1 MIPIIMNRGYNN
13 NSGLNYLNCGL
24 MQYTKNEYKQVDAPD
39 TAEFENE
46 TREAFLE
53 KTMNDGLTE
62 TPKLDA
68 EDRAVKR
75 DLEVKED
82 PNLGSGNFRIDNI
95 EKNSMQIQNNVARTN
110 FKANEMRN
118 KNIKLI

>member
-24 MQYTKNEYKQVDAPD
+24 MQYTKNEYKQVDAPE

-46 TREAFLE
+46 TREKFLE
-53 KTMNDGLTE
+53 KTMNDGVTE
-62 TPKLDA
+62 SPKLDA
-68 EDRAVKR
+68 ADRAVKR
-75 DLEVKED
+75 DLEVKKD

-110 FKANEMRN
+110 FKANEMQN
-118 KNIKLI
+118 KNIKLM